1 MIGRSRVNSC
11 RRATPC
17 QSHLYQDMNS
27 HFWIDL
33 PVLIWLAPLQ
43 RLIMTLD
50 ERIRRK
56 LFQEALLFV
65 TLEVKV
71 KAMNGDR
78 EPTEPEKGGARP

>member
-1 MIGRSRVNSC
+1 
-11 RRATPC
+11 
-17 QSHLYQDMNS
+17 
-27 HFWIDL
+27 
-33 PVLIWLAPLQ
+33 
-43 RLIMTLD
+43 MTLD

-56 LFQEALLFV
+56 LLQEAFLFV